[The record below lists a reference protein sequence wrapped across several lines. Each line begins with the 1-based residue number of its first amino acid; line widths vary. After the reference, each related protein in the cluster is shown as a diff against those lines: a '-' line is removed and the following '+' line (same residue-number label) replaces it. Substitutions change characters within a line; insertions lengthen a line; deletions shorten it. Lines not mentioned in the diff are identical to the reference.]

1 MGDIIAR
8 ALALRNRRRID
19 AVDTHT
25 IYGVSWDKGENPN
38 LVRTDAAVGM
48 AANAGV
54 DNQTVRNDFDDAG
67 IYRDIIEVTDSL
79 GNVFVRIPKLYIRKT
94 DGAGYKTWQVSRHK
108 HKGFYL
114 PWCFW
119 DFENHRE
126 LPWID
131 IGKHNASLGGGGKL
145 ESKPGTYPLI
155 SKTIVDFRDYARANN
170 AGSLRGY
177 QQMDIHVMDLLQTL
191 FYIEFATL
199 NSQAIMQ
206 GWTSGQY
213 SDSHTAVVAEPNAN
227 RIIVS
232 SANAALYRVGQAISI
247 GTARGNM
254 SVCYGR
260 TITAIEDDDASNK
273 AIVFDGDPVTIAEGN
288 VVWNSGWKSGFS
300 SGIAASS
307 GSIGS
312 NTDGKYPCCYR
323 GIENPWGSV
332 YEFVDGVNI
341 TDHQAWTCKDAAQY
355 ASNEFAS
362 PYEQL
367 SYVNHD
373 ADGYPTE
380 MGHDPARPFAEFPI
394 AIQTSG
400 ISSSKYYSDYYYQA
414 AGQRVALVG
423 GSWGGGAGVGL
434 SFWDL
439 SDSSGDAG
447 VNVGGRLV
455 KKPL

>member
-1 MGDIIAR
+1 
-8 ALALRNRRRID
+8 
-19 AVDTHT
+19 
-25 IYGVSWDKGENPN
+25 
-38 LVRTDAAVGM
+38 M
-48 AANAGV
+48 AAAAGV
-54 DNQTVRNDFDDAG
+54 DSQTVSNDFDDAG
-67 IYRDIIEVTDSL
+67 IYREIIEVTDGL
-79 GNVFVRIPKLYIRKT
+79 GNVYVRIPKFYIRKT
-94 DGAGYKTWQVSRHK
+94 DTVNSKTWQISRYM

-155 SKTIVDFRDYARANN
+155 SKTIVGFRDYARANN

-199 NSQAIMQ
+199 NSQSIMA
-206 GWTSGQY
+206 GYTSAAY
-213 SDSHTAVVAEPNAN
+213 SDSCVATVSESAAS
-227 RIIVS
+227 RVIVS
-232 SANAALYRVGQAISI
+232 NATASNFRVGQAVSI
-247 GTARGNM
+247 GTARGNT

-260 TITAIEDDDASNK
+260 TITAIENYDTENK
-273 AIVFDGDPVTIAEGN
+273 ALVLEGDPVDVAAGN

-312 NTDGKYPCCYR
+312 NADGKYPCMYR

-355 ASNEFAS
+355 ASNVFAA

-373 ADGYPTE
+373 VNGYPTA
-380 MGHDPARPFAEFPI
+380 MGHDPGHPFAELPI

-400 ISSSKYYSDYYYQA
+400 ISSAKYYSDYYYQS
-414 AGQRVALVG
+414 AGQRIALVG
-423 GSWGGGAGVGL
+423 GNWYFGANAGL
-434 SFWDL
+434 SSWYL
-439 SDSSGDAG
+439 NNSSGSAIVDF
-447 VNVGGRLV
+447 GGRLL

>member
-48 AANAGV
+48 AAAAGV
-54 DNQTVRNDFDDAG
+54 DSQTVSNDFDDAG
-67 IYRDIIEVTDSL
+67 IYREIIEVTDGL
-79 GNVFVRIPKLYIRKT
+79 GNVYVRIPKFYIRKT
-94 DGAGYKTWQVSRHK
+94 DTVNSKTWQISRYM

-260 TITAIEDDDASNK
+260 TITAIEDYDASNK
-273 AIVFDGDPVTIAEGN
+273 AIVFDGNPVNIAAGN
-288 VVWNSGWKSGFS
+288 VVWNSGWRSGFS
-300 SGIAASS
+300 SQITASS

-312 NTDGKYPCCYR
+312 NANGKYPCMYR

-332 YEFVDGVNI
+332 YEFVDGVNV
-341 TDHQAWTCKDAAQY
+341 TDNQTWSCKDAAQY
-355 ASNEFAS
+355 ASNVFAA

-367 SYVNHD
+367 GYTNHD
-373 ADGYPTE
+373 TNGYPTE
-380 MGHDPARPFAEFPI
+380 MGYDPDHPFAELPI

-400 ISSSKYYSDYYYQA
+400 VSASKYYCDYYYQS

-423 GSWGGGAGVGL
+423 GYWYSGANAGL
-434 SFWDL
+434 SYWLL
-439 SDSSGDAG
+439 SDSSGYAS
-447 VNVGGRLV
+447 VSIGGRLV